1 MVFFYILIILFITII
16 FISYPLFLKKIE
28 PIIKKSFI
36 SEENEEKIMLL
47 SSILDLEDEF
57 LLGKLS
63 EKDFKKQKL
72 IIQRKYLKEI

>member
-28 PIIKKSFI
+28 QIIKKSFI